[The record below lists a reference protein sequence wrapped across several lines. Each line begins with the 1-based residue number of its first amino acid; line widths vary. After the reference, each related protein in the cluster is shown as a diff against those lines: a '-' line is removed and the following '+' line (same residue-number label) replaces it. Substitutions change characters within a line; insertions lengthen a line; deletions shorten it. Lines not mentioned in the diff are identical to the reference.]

1 MCENASPEDKRQNI
15 EFFTAETLQ
24 VRVLLLYK
32 PVRAFI
38 ELHDAKWVGAGE
50 CASQTYHI
58 VRIFTKKQQ
67 NNFSEFENPHL
78 HQPDPNRVHSSYPKQ
93 DSKLLS

>member
-38 ELHDAKWVGAGE
+38 ELHDAK
-50 CASQTYHI
+50 
-58 VRIFTKKQQ
+58 
-67 NNFSEFENPHL
+67 
-78 HQPDPNRVHSSYPKQ
+78 
-93 DSKLLS
+93 